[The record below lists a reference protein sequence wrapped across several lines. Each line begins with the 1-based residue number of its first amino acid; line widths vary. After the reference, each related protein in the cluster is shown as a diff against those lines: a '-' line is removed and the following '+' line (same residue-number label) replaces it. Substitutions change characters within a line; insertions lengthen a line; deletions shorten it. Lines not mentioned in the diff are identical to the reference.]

1 MTFLVA
7 LAALLLLGAAVRA
20 EVAAEPDPPAHD
32 GSRPPLVV
40 PDAPSRGPLAPPR
53 PAVDHRDRATVG
65 DPARRVYG
73 QHPTLGDPRSHRR
86 TSPLY
91 CAGLLCD

>member
-1 MTFLVA
+1 MILCAV
-7 LAALLLLGAAVRA
+7 LGGLLMCGTAVHA
-20 EVAAEPDPPAHD
+20 EDDRESD
-32 GSRPPLVV
+32 GPQRNDNGSAIVI
-40 PDAPSRGPLAPPR
+40 PDAPSRGPLALPR

-65 DPARRVYG
+65 DPAPRVYG
-73 QHPTLGDPRSHRR
+73 QRPTLGDPRSHRR